1 MLLKDE
7 EKNVSIE
14 LVEVGSHKVVLELA
28 NTGYNNSRE
37 CKLFWFPDSQRVA
50 FFEKGGH
57 FGATTVYFQ
66 SKSGFT
72 ESPLPELGSC
82 ATAGQK
88 KELKAQGVNKFIE
101 GNTTPKEWL
110 KSGALVLVND
120 QGWETN
126 DGDFRGCTQ
135 TVTIGFDAKHK
146 ASILR
151 VTGKKTKDY

>member
-1 MLLKDE
+1 
-7 EKNVSIE
+7 
-14 LVEVGSHKVVLELA
+14 
-28 NTGYNNSRE
+28 
-37 CKLFWFPDSQRVA
+37 
-50 FFEKGGH
+50 
-57 FGATTVYFQ
+57 
-66 SKSGFT
+66 
-72 ESPLPELGSC
+72 LPELGSC

-88 KELKAQGVNKFIE
+88 KELKTQGVNKFIE

-135 TVTIGFDAKHK
+135 TVTIGFDARHK